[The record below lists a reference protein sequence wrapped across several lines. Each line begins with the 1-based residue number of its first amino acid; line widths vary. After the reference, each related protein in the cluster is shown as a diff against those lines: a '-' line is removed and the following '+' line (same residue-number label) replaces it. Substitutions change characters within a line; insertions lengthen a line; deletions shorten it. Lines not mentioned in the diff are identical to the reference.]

1 MNQWWPI
8 LSSAMPQRV
17 NHKWCG
23 PQMPKWLINW
33 SFLES
38 FQWKDFY
45 GRSKVIFIYI
55 YIYIV
60 CIYLFFQH
68 HCIWPKMS
76 KKKSSHPVNL
86 QCSPSRLTTIEWV
99 CSLARMDAGREW
111 HLEWLPYTHT
121 NPISREKLP
130 EIICWTLHY
139 NWEIKLTVQLW
150 AFISF
155 SSDDNRGADSI

>member
-1 MNQWWPI
+1 MWSTNAKMTHKLEFSGK
-8 LSSAMPQRV
+8 LSV
-17 NHKWCG
+17 KG
-23 PQMPKWLINW
+23 
-33 SFLES
+33 FL
-38 FQWKDFY
+38 WKIKGNIY
-45 GRSKVIFIYI
+45 IYI

-86 QCSPSRLTTIEWV
+86 QCSPSRLTIIEWV